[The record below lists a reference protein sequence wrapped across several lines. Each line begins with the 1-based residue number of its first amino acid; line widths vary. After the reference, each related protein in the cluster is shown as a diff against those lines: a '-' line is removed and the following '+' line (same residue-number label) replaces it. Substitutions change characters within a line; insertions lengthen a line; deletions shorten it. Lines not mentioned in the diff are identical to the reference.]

1 MEDSKAPKKNNFP
14 ELEEEEDDDDIE
26 QDFEISA
33 KFCPYLQAKSFFQRF
48 FPKNVTLEYLENFE
62 KYHPKSKYLSLPDF
76 IHLKNKLKEKEKKE
90 KEKNKKEKPKKTQ
103 KPPLK
108 CPFGYTSSSPFFSHP
123 KNIPKNS
130 KCPFGFSSP
139 MEEPKD
145 LNEINI
151 EDEND
156 TDSGDEIPRSGC
168 PVTGIG
174 KHKSDPGNKDF
185 DSHYEIPLYGPY
197 DFLFLLK
204 GNLDEEEWNEKTKI
218 IRNLPRHLK
227 YTLFYQNQKELE
239 NIHKLHF
246 PKVFFMF
253 DELKQKGLRYY
264 YRRKFR
270 EALEYFNYAYGLL
283 KWIEFKDKE
292 RQKNFIIKPSMNA
305 ILDSDIEIKKC
316 YMDDPKAE
324 EESYK
329 SCVVYMLL
337 LMAYCFIELRHYSS
351 AISCLNECEEEA
363 GDLVP
368 DVFLRRAQA
377 YMLKKNANKIELKKA
392 EEDLEKAIILGKKF
406 NEELKKEYNDMHP
419 VYRARYINLEIYY
432 SIKKKF
438 EKICKE
444 KLDEELFRIRR
455 IIGKICDEEH
465 KNMRHEEA
473 MLIEGLVL
481 SKKQDIF
488 RYYKVYKEMKKQ
500 YKQIIKYFSET
511 NNPELIDVTYD
522 EYEKFMN
529 SYEKFKFYYNFEFD
543 SIDPKAIN
551 HLTEEEKNMINDEN
565 KSEFYLKRIMHLCE
579 NLYSHGY
586 YNLDVFQFSLE
597 TVLEEEAK
605 EIKKEEKKENII
617 KKDSFLMNISK
628 GKFGLYMTIG
638 FIMLT
643 IIAIGSQLLV

>member
-14 ELEEEEDDDDIE
+14 ELEEEEDDDDNE

-33 KFCPYLQAKSFFQRF
+33 KFCPYLQARSFFQRF

-76 IHLKNKLKEKEKKE
+76 IHLKNKLKEKDK
-90 KEKNKKEKPKKTQ
+90 KNKAKKIQ

-108 CPFGYTSSSPFFSHP
+108 CPFGYSSFSPFFSHP

-130 KCPFGFSSP
+130 KCPFGFPSQMNES
-139 MEEPKD
+139 KD

-174 KHKSDPGNKDF
+174 KHKLDPGNKDF
-185 DSHYEIPLYGPY
+185 ELHYEIPLYGPY
-197 DFLFLLK
+197 DFLFSLR
-204 GNLDEEEWNEKTKI
+204 GNLDEEEWNEKTKT
-218 IRNLPRHLK
+218 IRNLQRHLK

-270 EALEYFNYAYGLL
+270 EALEYFNYSYGLL

-305 ILDSDIEIKKC
+305 ILDDDIEIKKC

-351 AISCLNECEEEA
+351 AINCLNECEEEA

-368 DVFLRRAQA
+368 DVFF
-377 YMLKKNANKIELKKA
+377 KKSSSLYVQKK
-392 EEDLEKAIILGKKF
+392 
-406 NEELKKEYNDMHP
+406 
-419 VYRARYINLEIYY
+419 
-432 SIKKKF
+432 
-438 EKICKE
+438 
-444 KLDEELFRIRR
+444 
-455 IIGKICDEEH
+455 
-465 KNMRHEEA
+465 
-473 MLIEGLVL
+473 
-481 SKKQDIF
+481 
-488 RYYKVYKEMKKQ
+488 
-500 YKQIIKYFSET
+500 
-511 NNPELIDVTYD
+511 
-522 EYEKFMN
+522 
-529 SYEKFKFYYNFEFD
+529 
-543 SIDPKAIN
+543 
-551 HLTEEEKNMINDEN
+551 
-565 KSEFYLKRIMHLCE
+565 CE
-579 NLYSHGY
+579 
-586 YNLDVFQFSLE
+586 
-597 TVLEEEAK
+597 
-605 EIKKEEKKENII
+605 
-617 KKDSFLMNISK
+617 
-628 GKFGLYMTIG
+628 
-638 FIMLT
+638 
-643 IIAIGSQLLV
+643 

>member
-14 ELEEEEDDDDIE
+14 ELEEDEEDDDNE

-33 KFCPYLQAKSFFQRF
+33 KFCPYLQARSFFQRF

-62 KYHPKSKYLSLPDF
+62 KYHPHSKYLKLPDY
-76 IHLKNKLKEKEKKE
+76 IHLKNKAAEKAKKD
-90 KEKNKKEKPKKTQ
+90 KTTKSTKFK

-123 KNIPKNS
+123 TKMPSNS

-139 MEEPKD
+139 KEESKD

-156 TDSGDEIPRSGC
+156 SDSGDEIPRSGC

-174 KHKSDPGNKDF
+174 KHKADPGNKDF
-185 DSHYEIPLYGPY
+185 EPHYEVPLYGPY
-197 DFLFLLK
+197 DFLFTLK
-204 GNLDEEEWNEKTKI
+204 GNLEEDEWKEKTKT
-218 IRNLPRHLK
+218 IRNIPRHLK

-264 YRRKFR
+264 NRCKYR

-329 SCVVYMLL
+329 SCVVYILL
-337 LMAYCFIELRHYSS
+337 VMAYCFIELRHYSS
-351 AISCLNECEEEA
+351 AINCLNECEEEA

-377 YMLKKNANKIELKKA
+377 YMSKKNANKFEMKKA

-406 NEELKKEYNDMHP
+406 NEELAKEYDEMHP
-419 VYRARYINLEIYY
+419 VYRTRYIKMDIYY

-438 EKICKE
+438 EKICKI
-444 KLDEELFRIRR
+444 KLDDEMYKVRR
-455 IIGKICDEEH
+455 IIGSICDEDH
-465 KNMRHEEA
+465 KNMKHEEA

-481 SKKQDIF
+481 SKKEDIY

-511 NNPELIDVTYD
+511 NNPKLMDVTYD
-522 EYEKFMN
+522 EYEKFMD
-529 SYEKFKFYYNFEFD
+529 SFEKFKFYYNFEFD
-543 SIDPKAIN
+543 NIDPKAFN
-551 HLTEEEKNMINDEN
+551 NLTDEEKNMINDESKN
-565 KSEFYLKRIMHLCE
+565 EFYIKRLMHLCE

-586 YNLDVFQFSLE
+586 YNLDVFQYSLE
-597 TVLEEEAK
+597 TVLEEEVK
-605 EIKKEEKKENII
+605 ETKKEEKKENVN
-617 KKDSFLMNISK
+617 KSDSFLMNISK
-628 GKFGLYMTIG
+628 GKFGFYMTIG
-638 FIMLT
+638 FIILT
-643 IIAIGSQLLV
+643 IVAIGSQLLV